1 MWYAVYSNRVMEVF
15 VMFDA
20 LDSIFRFV
28 VGILFL
34 IFCLVLTAISGAL
47 EILKTVISTPPLLV
61 FTLLGSAFIAY
72 AAWRFSKYQK
82 AYFEKHPERGK

>member
-1 MWYAVYSNRVMEVF
+1 MWYAVYINRVMEVV

-34 IFCLVLTAISGAL
+34 IFCLVLAAISGVL
-47 EILKTVISTPPLLV
+47 EVLKTVISTPPLLV
-61 FTLLGSAFIAY
+61 FTLIGSTLIVY

-82 AYFEKHPERGK
+82 AYFEKDPDRRK

>member
-1 MWYAVYSNRVMEVF
+1 
-15 VMFDA
+15 MFDA

-34 IFCLVLTAISGAL
+34 IFCLVLAAISGAL
-47 EILKTVISTPPLLV
+47 EVLKTVISTPPLLV
-61 FTLLGSAFIAY
+61 FTLIGSTLIVY

-82 AYFEKHPERGK
+82 AYFEKHPDRRE

>member
-1 MWYAVYSNRVMEVF
+1 
-15 VMFDA
+15 MFDA

-34 IFCLVLTAISGAL
+34 IFCLILAAISGAL
-47 EILKTVISTPPLLV
+47 EVLKTVMATPPLFV
-61 FTLLGSAFIAY
+61 FTLIGSTLIVY

-82 AYFEKHPERGK
+82 AYFEKHPDRRK

>member
-1 MWYAVYSNRVMEVF
+1 
-15 VMFDA
+15 MFDV

-61 FTLLGSAFIAY
+61 FTLLGSAFITY

>member
-1 MWYAVYSNRVMEVF
+1 MWYAVYINRVMEVV

-34 IFCLVLTAISGAL
+34 IFCLVLAAISGAL
-47 EILKTVISTPPLLV
+47 EVLKTVISTPPLLV
-61 FTLLGSAFIAY
+61 FTLIGSTLIVY

-82 AYFEKHPERGK
+82 AYFEKHPDRRK

>member
-1 MWYAVYSNRVMEVF
+1 
-15 VMFDA
+15 MFDA

-47 EILKTVISTPPLLV
+47 EILKTVISTPPLLAFALIGSV
-61 FTLLGSAFIAY
+61 FIVY
-72 AAWRFSKYQK
+72 AGWRFSKYQK
-82 AYFEKHPERGK
+82 AYFEKHPERRK

>member
-47 EILKTVISTPPLLV
+47 
-61 FTLLGSAFIAY
+61 
-72 AAWRFSKYQK
+72 
-82 AYFEKHPERGK
+82 

>member
-1 MWYAVYSNRVMEVF
+1 MWYAVYINRVMGVV

-34 IFCLVLTAISGAL
+34 IFCLVLAAISGAL
-47 EILKTVISTPPLLV
+47 EVLKTVISTPPLLV
-61 FTLLGSAFIAY
+61 FTLIGSTLIVY

-82 AYFEKHPERGK
+82 TYFEKHPDRRE